1 MMFTRIQAKAQ
12 KSSYYL
18 VVHRI
23 TQLYKELYKTY
34 VFDERIRIITRIF
47 RTAIEL
53 YGLFEMSDSNQQIR
67 EKLAKSI
74 INANKRLVPQIQE
87 RMLNKKEMD
96 EEYMRMC
103 KCIHFMNQCKKKYE
117 SVVG

>member
-1 MMFTRIQAKAQ
+1 MQAKAQ

>member
-1 MMFTRIQAKAQ
+1 MFTRIQAKAQ

>member
-1 MMFTRIQAKAQ
+1 MFTRMQAKAQ